1 MGLIENVNMS
11 SVKAI
16 PMAILPSSQIQRSID
31 DQIKR
36 GLDKSFPKS
45 NIKVDDDVWNIMIN
59 WIHSWKSMV
68 RFRLLNIKI
77 FEFIYTQYPLKLQNS
92 KGFAI
97 RLNTYLGAG
106 DR

>member
-45 NIKVDDDVWNIMIN
+45 NIKVDDDVWNIKLN
-59 WIHSWKSMV
+59 SLLKVNGTVWIIEYKN
-68 RFRLLNIKI
+68 FRIYLHPISFEITKFERIFYSAQHLLG
-77 FEFIYTQYPLKLQNS
+77 S
-92 KGFAI
+92 
-97 RLNTYLGAG
+97 RW
-106 DR
+106 